1 MPALSTEMLRISIPI
16 DVPPQGRP
24 RFTRTGVA
32 YDPPQSRKFK
42 AAFALA
48 LKTHLRDTEPTA
60 KPVSVKLRI
69 SRAGFR
75 KGVTSRRF
83 GDIDNLTK
91 IVLDAI
97 TQTGAVWKDDSQVV
111 ELEVRKAAANESRVE
126 LSIEEVN

>member
-1 MPALSTEMLRISIPI
+1 MIKATIPI

-32 YDPPQSRKFK
+32 YDPPNSRKFK

-48 LKTHLRDTEPTA
+48 ILPHLKTTEPSTGGFSVHIKIYRAKNCTA
-60 KPVSVKLRI
+60 VSK
-69 SRAGFR
+69 
-75 KGVTSRRF
+75 RF
-83 GDIDNLTK
+83 GDIDNLAK

-111 ELEVRKAAANESRVE
+111 ELNVTKATADESRVE
-126 LSIEEVN
+126 LFIAENN